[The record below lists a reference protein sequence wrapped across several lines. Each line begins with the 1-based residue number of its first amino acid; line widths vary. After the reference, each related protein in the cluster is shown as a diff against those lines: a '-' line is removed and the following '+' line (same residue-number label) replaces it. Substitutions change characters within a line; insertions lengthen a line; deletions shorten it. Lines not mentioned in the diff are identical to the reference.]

1 MVSIMTSLWFRHLRQ
16 QDRVSVKPHA
26 SPVLHAINYL
36 LGALDE
42 SYLPTLR
49 AFGGL
54 QSYPSRVKD
63 PDPVDYSTG
72 SVGIGAT
79 APIWGAVARRYL
91 SNRFAANDGPGR
103 QFSLLGDAEL
113 DEGAVWEAIVDP
125 AVAELGE
132 VVWVVDVN
140 RQSLDRVVPL
150 MAADRLRGMFTAA
163 GWQVITLKYGRL
175 LEELYTRPGGDTLRH
190 RIDAMPNPEY
200 QRLLRCDPAEL
211 RERLPGGDAAL
222 TRLIADLDD
231 QTLTRAIRNLAGHDL
246 GSLEAAYQAIDD
258 TRPTVILAYT
268 IKGWGLPIEGHPQNH
283 SALLSDKQ
291 FTELGAQLGTDP
303 ARPWSRPGPDTP
315 AGRLCQ
321 QAAQRLSR
329 PESPHYAPPAVPA
342 DLGHTPTGVATTQAA
357 LGRALLDLNRAA
369 PEAGGRVVTVSP
381 DVSSSTNLGGWVNK
395 VGVWSPTERQDWFA
409 DDAET
414 ILHWREKPTG
424 QHIELGIAETNLVG
438 LIGELGATWNRW
450 GQPLFPI
457 GVLYDPFVERAL
469 EPWSFGIYAGGQSI
483 LVGTPSGVSLAPE
496 GGAHQ
501 SVTTPS
507 IGIEQPG
514 CVAYEPAFATDT
526 QWCLLAS
533 LARLGRPD
541 GSSAYLRLSTRPV
554 DQKLAAIPADP
565 AARERRR
572 RQVVAGAYPLRRVG
586 GANSGGAKVTI
597 AAMGAVMTEALA
609 AAERLDQVGVP
620 ADVVC
625 VTSPGLLYQ
634 ALRARQGAPGPGEPW
649 ILEQAFPASRAT
661 PLVTVLDGHPH
672 TLSFLATVNQVP
684 HVALGVSQF
693 GQSGAVEDLYRYNG
707 IDTDSIIRAAL
718 DLVSLSERESP
729 HEAERTQPDPSPC
742 HRHQLRRGHCQRR
755 DGGLRHAPGLLHHG
769 GSRQAARPGRGQG
782 GHRRRQGLGPD
793 PGHRRLTTRP
803 GTRKARTSSW
813 PLCRPAARAS
823 PLR

>member
-1 MVSIMTSLWFRHLRQ
+1 MTELQHEATSLDALAEIERQVLWLSTAIVHHANRVRPNPGGLKVGGHQASSASMVSVMTSLWFRHLRAE
-16 QDRVSVKPHA
+16 DRVSVKPHA

-36 LGALDE
+36 LGELDE

-79 APIWGAVARRYL
+79 APIWGAIARRYL
-91 SNRFAANDGPGR
+91 ANRFTADGAPAPGR
-103 QFSLLGDAEL
+103 QYSLLGDAEL
-113 DEGAVWEAIVDP
+113 DEGAVWEAVVDP
-125 AVAELGE
+125 GVAELGE

-175 LEELYTRPGGDTLRH
+175 LEELFTRPGGEALRH

-200 QRLLRCDPAEL
+200 QRLLRCDPDEL
-211 RERLPGGDAAL
+211 RRRLPGGDKSLA
-222 TRLIADLDD
+222 RLVADLDHAA
-231 QTLTRAIRNLAGHDL
+231 LARAIRNLGGHDL
-246 GSLEAAYQAIDD
+246 SSLDEAYGAIDD
-258 TRPTVILAYT
+258 SRPTIILAYT
-268 IKGWGLPIEGHPQNH
+268 IKGYGLAVEGHPQNH
-283 SALLSDKQ
+283 SALL
-291 FTELGAQLGTDP
+291 TEAQLSELAAQLGTDP
-303 ARPWSRPGPDTP
+303 AQPWRRAAGDSAAGALCAEVARRLKRSPTPG
-315 AGRLCQ
+315 Q
-321 QAAQRLSR
+321 
-329 PESPHYAPPAVPA
+329 APPSVPA
-342 DLGHTPTGVATTQAA
+342 DFGRTPAGVATTQAA
-357 LGRALLDLNRAA
+357 LGRALLDLTREA
-369 PEAGGRVVTVSP
+369 PEAARRVVTVSP

-395 VGVWSPTERQDWFA
+395 VGVWSARERTDWFA

-438 LIGELGATWNRW
+438 LLGELGATWSRW

-501 SVTTPS
+501 SITTPS

-514 CVAYEPAFATDT
+514 CVTYEPAFATDT
-526 QWCLLAS
+526 EWCLLAS

-554 DQKLAAIPADP
+554 SQKLAAIPADP

-572 RQVVAGAYPLRRVG
+572 RQVAAGAYPLRR
-586 GANSGGAKVTI
+586 AKTPAVTI
-597 AAMGAVMTEALA
+597 AVMGAVVPEALV
-609 AAERLDQVGVP
+609 AAERLQEAGVA

-625 VTSPGLLYQ
+625 VTSPGLLFR
-634 ALRARQGAPGPGEPW
+634 ALRARQGLAPGSAPGSPPGSAPGSLAGSLAGEPW
-649 ILEQAFPASRAT
+649 ILEQAFPAARAT

-672 TLSFLATVNQVP
+672 TLSFLATVNRVP
-684 HVALGVSQF
+684 HAALGVAQF
-693 GQSGAVEDLYRYNG
+693 GQSGSIEDLYRYNG

-718 DLVSLSERESP
+718 DLLP
-729 HEAERTQPDPSPC
+729 
-742 HRHQLRRGHCQRR
+742 
-755 DGGLRHAPGLLHHG
+755 
-769 GSRQAARPGRGQG
+769 
-782 GHRRRQGLGPD
+782 
-793 PGHRRLTTRP
+793 
-803 GTRKARTSSW
+803 
-813 PLCRPAARAS
+813 
-823 PLR
+823 

>member
-1 MVSIMTSLWFRHLRQ
+1 MADIIQSQSAPQAETIQALGQIEREVLWLSTAIVHYANRVRPNPGGMKVGGHQASSASMVSIMTSLWFGHLRA

-36 LGALDE
+36 LGELDE

-91 SNRFAANDGPGR
+91 GGRFASDDKGPGR
-103 QFSLLGDAEL
+103 QYSLLGDAEL

-125 AVAELGE
+125 GVAELGE

-175 LEELYTRPGGDTLRH
+175 LEDLFARPGGEALRH
-190 RIDAMPNPEY
+190 RIDAMANPEY
-200 QRLLRCDPAEL
+200 QRLLRCDAQEL
-211 RERLPGGDAAL
+211 RRRLPGGDASIAG
-222 TRLIADLDD
+222 LIAGLDD
-231 QTLTRAIRNLAGHDL
+231 AALAAAIRNLGGHDL
-246 GSLEAAYQAIDD
+246 RSLDEAYSAIEDG
-258 TRPTVILAYT
+258 RPTVILAYT
-268 IKGWGLPIEGHPQNH
+268 IKGYGLPIEGHPQNH
-283 SALLSDKQ
+283 SALLTAEQ
-291 FTELGAQLGTDP
+291 MRELAVHLGADTDQ
-303 ARPWSRPGPDTP
+303 PWRRLADGSE
-315 AGRLCQ
+315 AARLC
-321 QAAQRLSR
+321 AQTAERLKR
-329 PESPHYAPPAVPA
+329 PPVPHQAPPGVPN
-342 DLGHTPTGVATTQAA
+342 DLGRTPTGVATTQAA
-357 LGRALLDLNRAA
+357 LGRALLDLTREAPDAA
-369 PEAGGRVVTVSP
+369 ARVVTVSP

-395 VGVWSPTERQDWFA
+395 VGVWSASERTDWFA

-438 LIGELGATWNRW
+438 LIGELGATWSRW
-450 GQPLFPI
+450 GQPLLPV

-469 EPWSFGIYAGGQSI
+469 EPWTFGIYAGGQSI
-483 LVGTPSGVSLAPE
+483 LVGTPSGVTLAPE

-501 SVTTPS
+501 SITTPS

-514 CVAYEPAFATDT
+514 CVAYEPAFAVDT
-526 QWCLLAS
+526 EWCLLAS
-533 LARLGRPD
+533 LARLGRPG

-554 DQKLAAIPADP
+554 SQKLADVPADP

-572 RQVVAGAYPLRRVG
+572 RQVVAGAYPLRRAAAG
-586 GANSGGAKVTI
+586 PRVTI
-597 AAMGAVMTEALA
+597 AAMGAVMPEALA
-609 AAERLDQVGVP
+609 AADRLSELGAP

-625 VTSPGLLYQ
+625 VTSPGLLFQ
-634 ALRARQGAPGPGEPW
+634 ALRARQGLQAEAGETW
-649 ILEQAFPASRAT
+649 ILDQAFPAARAT

-672 TLSFLATVNQVP
+672 TLAFLATVNRVP
-684 HVALGVSQF
+684 HAALGVAQF
-693 GQSGAVEDLYRYNG
+693 GQSGSIEDLYRYNG
-707 IDTDSIIRAAL
+707 IDTDAIIRAAL
-718 DLVSLSERESP
+718 DLVG
-729 HEAERTQPDPSPC
+729 A
-742 HRHQLRRGHCQRR
+742 G
-755 DGGLRHAPGLLHHG
+755 
-769 GSRQAARPGRGQG
+769 
-782 GHRRRQGLGPD
+782 
-793 PGHRRLTTRP
+793 
-803 GTRKARTSSW
+803 
-813 PLCRPAARAS
+813 
-823 PLR
+823 